1 MRAKVDSA
9 PLILMVS
16 VISDDEP
23 TITGRGNGR
32 FSGKTLLLRTNL
44 LPAAVRRYSF
54 RIIQPS
60 RRRIPTTKRNR
71 GVASIIP
78 SDGDNWDA
86 LSSGFLI
93 SIFIL
98 GRKDLMLDNFCG
110 DDSLVSTLT
119 VKLPM
124 GCAPKG
130 LSLIHI

>member
-1 MRAKVDSA
+1 MGLNQ
-9 PLILMVS
+9 P
-16 VISDDEP
+16 P
-23 TITGRGNGR
+23 
-32 FSGKTLLLRTNL
+32 LLRTNL
-44 LPAAVRRYSF
+44 LPADVLRYSF

-78 SDGDNWDA
+78 SDVGDCDA
-86 LSSGFLI
+86 PSSGFLI

-124 GCAPKG
+124 G
-130 LSLIHI
+130 